1 MLLKMGKIGDS
12 RAKTVSCRVRTYPNG
27 NKFEGEWKDGKIW
40 NGQGVRTYSSGNK
53 FEGEWKDGERWNGKY
68 YFNNGNIKT
77 VVNGELKIQKS
88 KKPDKI
94 WVDPRTGFRLN
105 LSEMDRKRKREECM
119 KVAKLLPADDRLEYL
134 RGCGLID

>member
-1 MLLKMGKIGDS
+1 M
-12 RAKTVSCRVRTYPNG
+12 
-27 NKFEGEWKDGKIW
+27 EWKDGKIW

-94 WVDPRTGFRLN
+94 WVDPFTGFKVN
-105 LSEMDRKRKREECM
+105 NSELDRRIKKNECI
-119 KVAKLLPADDRLEYL
+119 KVAKLLPVDDRLKYL
-134 RGCGLID
+134 RECGVID